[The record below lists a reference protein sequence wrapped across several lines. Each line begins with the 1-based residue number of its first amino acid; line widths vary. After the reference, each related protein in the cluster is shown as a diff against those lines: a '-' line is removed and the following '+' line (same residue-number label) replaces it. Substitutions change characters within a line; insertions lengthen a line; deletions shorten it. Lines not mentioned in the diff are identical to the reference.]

1 MSEEITRM
9 PAVALRGMT
18 ILPSMIVHFDVSRDK
33 SIKAIEQAMTADQ
46 KLFVVTQRDPEAS
59 DPGIDDLYHI
69 GTVVEIKQL
78 VKLPKN
84 IIRVL
89 VEGLE
94 RAELLE
100 MEASAGYLDAKVAT
114 FPDVKDQDYPGKGDE
129 VGQQAMI
136 RNLKEL
142 FQKYAQANGKISQE
156 LVRQIMEIEDLEHLT
171 DQIAIHIPLYY
182 EEKQRI
188 LEAVF
193 LYDRYEGLCVILAN
207 EENIMRIKVQLQEKV
222 KARID
227 KNQKEYILREQLK
240 LIREELGDDTTLD
253 DAQHF
258 LEETEKLTAGEEV
271 KEKIRKEIKRFSNS
285 AGNTSEAGVIRGYI
299 ETLLEMPWDKMS
311 EDNEDISAARKQLD
325 QDHYGLEKVKERV
338 LEFLAVRT
346 LTKKGDSPILCL
358 VGPP

>member
-114 FPDVKDQDYPGKGDE
+114 FPDV
-129 VGQQAMI
+129 
-136 RNLKEL
+136 
-142 FQKYAQANGKISQE
+142 
-156 LVRQIMEIEDLEHLT
+156 
-171 DQIAIHIPLYY
+171 
-182 EEKQRI
+182 
-188 LEAVF
+188 
-193 LYDRYEGLCVILAN
+193 
-207 EENIMRIKVQLQEKV
+207 
-222 KARID
+222 
-227 KNQKEYILREQLK
+227 
-240 LIREELGDDTTLD
+240 
-253 DAQHF
+253 
-258 LEETEKLTAGEEV
+258 
-271 KEKIRKEIKRFSNS
+271 
-285 AGNTSEAGVIRGYI
+285 
-299 ETLLEMPWDKMS
+299 
-311 EDNEDISAARKQLD
+311 
-325 QDHYGLEKVKERV
+325 
-338 LEFLAVRT
+338 
-346 LTKKGDSPILCL
+346 
-358 VGPP
+358 

>member
-100 MEASAGYLDAKVAT
+100 MEKHL
-114 FPDVKDQDYPGKGDE
+114 PDIWTPKLQRSRMSK
-129 VGQQAMI
+129 I
-136 RNLKEL
+136 R
-142 FQKYAQANGKISQE
+142 I
-156 LVRQIMEIEDLEHLT
+156 
-171 DQIAIHIPLYY
+171 
-182 EEKQRI
+182 
-188 LEAVF
+188 
-193 LYDRYEGLCVILAN
+193 
-207 EENIMRIKVQLQEKV
+207 
-222 KARID
+222 
-227 KNQKEYILREQLK
+227 
-240 LIREELGDDTTLD
+240 IREK
-253 DAQHF
+253 AM
-258 LEETEKLTAGEEV
+258 K
-271 KEKIRKEIKRFSNS
+271 S
-285 AGNTSEAGVIRGYI
+285 
-299 ETLLEMPWDKMS
+299 
-311 EDNEDISAARKQLD
+311 
-325 QDHYGLEKVKERV
+325 
-338 LEFLAVRT
+338 
-346 LTKKGDSPILCL
+346 DSRR
-358 VGPP
+358 

>member
-100 MEASAGYLDAKVAT
+100 IWTPKLQRSRMSK
-114 FPDVKDQDYPGKGDE
+114 
-129 VGQQAMI
+129 I
-136 RNLKEL
+136 R
-142 FQKYAQANGKISQE
+142 I
-156 LVRQIMEIEDLEHLT
+156 
-171 DQIAIHIPLYY
+171 
-182 EEKQRI
+182 
-188 LEAVF
+188 
-193 LYDRYEGLCVILAN
+193 
-207 EENIMRIKVQLQEKV
+207 
-222 KARID
+222 
-227 KNQKEYILREQLK
+227 
-240 LIREELGDDTTLD
+240 IREK
-253 DAQHF
+253 AM
-258 LEETEKLTAGEEV
+258 K
-271 KEKIRKEIKRFSNS
+271 S
-285 AGNTSEAGVIRGYI
+285 
-299 ETLLEMPWDKMS
+299 
-311 EDNEDISAARKQLD
+311 
-325 QDHYGLEKVKERV
+325 
-338 LEFLAVRT
+338 
-346 LTKKGDSPILCL
+346 DSRR
-358 VGPP
+358 

>member
-1 MSEEITRM
+1 M
-9 PAVALRGMT
+9 
-18 ILPSMIVHFDVSRDK
+18 
-33 SIKAIEQAMTADQ
+33 
-46 KLFVVTQRDPEAS
+46 
-59 DPGIDDLYHI
+59 
-69 GTVVEIKQL
+69 
-78 VKLPKN
+78 KLPKN

-100 MEASAGYLDAKVAT
+100 MEVSAGYLDAKVAT

-193 LYDRYEGLCVILAN
+193 LYDRYEELCVILCK
-207 EENIMRIKVQLQEKV
+207 R
-222 KARID
+222 R
-227 KNQKEYILREQLK
+227 EYHADQ
-240 LIREELGDDTTLD
+240 
-253 DAQHF
+253 
-258 LEETEKLTAGEEV
+258 
-271 KEKIRKEIKRFSNS
+271 
-285 AGNTSEAGVIRGYI
+285 
-299 ETLLEMPWDKMS
+299 
-311 EDNEDISAARKQLD
+311 SAASGKGKGTYRQKS
-325 QDHYGLEKVKERV
+325 ERIY
-338 LEFLAVRT
+338 FKRT
-346 LTKKGDSPILCL
+346 AEINKRRTGR
-358 VGPP
+358 

>member
-100 MEASAGYLDAKVAT
+100 MEVTSKLEGAFART
-114 FPDVKDQDYPGKGDE
+114 KGLADISSNT
-129 VGQQAMI
+129 GQGWGSI
-136 RNLKEL
+136 TLN
-142 FQKYAQANGKISQE
+142 
-156 LVRQIMEIEDLEHLT
+156 
-171 DQIAIHIPLYY
+171 
-182 EEKQRI
+182 
-188 LEAVF
+188 
-193 LYDRYEGLCVILAN
+193 
-207 EENIMRIKVQLQEKV
+207 
-222 KARID
+222 ID
-227 KNQKEYILREQLK
+227 KNENS
-240 LIREELGDDTTLD
+240 IRCQTVAEHCRISGRQSCNVPGCQRSGLSG
-253 DAQHF
+253 
-258 LEETEKLTAGEEV
+258 
-271 KEKIRKEIKRFSNS
+271 KR
-285 AGNTSEAGVIRGYI
+285 R
-299 ETLLEMPWDKMS
+299 
-311 EDNEDISAARKQLD
+311 
-325 QDHYGLEKVKERV
+325 
-338 LEFLAVRT
+338 
-346 LTKKGDSPILCL
+346 
-358 VGPP
+358 

>member
-100 MEASAGYLDAKVAT
+100 MEVSAGYLDAKVAT

-142 FQKYAQANGKISQE
+142 FQKYAQPLGRVDQRE
-156 LVRQIMEIEDLEHLT
+156 VRV
-171 DQIAIHIPLYY
+171 PV
-182 EEKQRI
+182 
-188 LEAVF
+188 EAA
-193 LYDRYEGLCVILAN
+193 DRDPG
-207 EENIMRIKVQLQEKV
+207 
-222 KARID
+222 
-227 KNQKEYILREQLK
+227 
-240 LIREELGDDTTLD
+240 
-253 DAQHF
+253 
-258 LEETEKLTAGEEV
+258 
-271 KEKIRKEIKRFSNS
+271 
-285 AGNTSEAGVIRGYI
+285 
-299 ETLLEMPWDKMS
+299 
-311 EDNEDISAARKQLD
+311 
-325 QDHYGLEKVKERV
+325 
-338 LEFLAVRT
+338 
-346 LTKKGDSPILCL
+346 PI
-358 VGPP
+358 

>member
-136 RNLKEL
+136 RNC
-142 FQKYAQANGKISQE
+142 FRSTHRQTARSARSWCVRSWRSKIWTA
-156 LVRQIMEIEDLEHLT
+156 LCT
-171 DQIAIHIPLYY
+171 GCIPAL
-182 EEKQRI
+182 
-188 LEAVF
+188 
-193 LYDRYEGLCVILAN
+193 
-207 EENIMRIKVQLQEKV
+207 
-222 KARID
+222 
-227 KNQKEYILREQLK
+227 
-240 LIREELGDDTTLD
+240 
-253 DAQHF
+253 
-258 LEETEKLTAGEEV
+258 
-271 KEKIRKEIKRFSNS
+271 
-285 AGNTSEAGVIRGYI
+285 
-299 ETLLEMPWDKMS
+299 
-311 EDNEDISAARKQLD
+311 
-325 QDHYGLEKVKERV
+325 
-338 LEFLAVRT
+338 
-346 LTKKGDSPILCL
+346 
-358 VGPP
+358 